1 MEIIPLLLVVMNC
14 IEFSSQEAV
23 DKEDFSLAVDNDHV
37 LAVVDLPFNFSVSI
51 QNVEWTNMS
60 VEVRNRLFLMI
71 ISILLQFFWESN
83 GVYVVPRSELGN
95 KLVFSQAGPGTQM
108 VELEANLVGIFNLKF
123 YTMDEVGRKTF
134 IAGIRSN
141 PV

>member
-1 MEIIPLLLVVMNC
+1 MQV
-14 IEFSSQEAV
+14 
-23 DKEDFSLAVDNDHV
+23 
-37 LAVVDLPFNFSVSI
+37 
-51 QNVEWTNMS
+51 
-60 VEVRNRLFLMI
+60 
-71 ISILLQFFWESN
+71 FWESN